1 MLEAKLAIFLPLIS
15 TILSSFFVRKKNNIL
30 LQYLCSFLIAV
41 ASGYS
46 FILYSQIVNSDIV
59 IVSKILN
66 WINIGELNINW
77 EIQIDSLAVTM
88 LVVIN
93 LVSAI
98 VHFYSIGYMRGEK
111 RVNRFICYLSLF
123 TFFMIILVTAA
134 NLLQLFV
141 GWEGVGLCSYLLIGF
156 WFKKESANKASLK
169 AFITNRIGDFAFIIG
184 MLGIYTVFGSLN
196 FVEIL
201 AQTKN
206 FQPIG
211 LKILGLNLNY
221 IDFIAMSLFIGC
233 MGKSAQIGLHIWLP
247 DAMEGPTPVS
257 ALIHAATMV
266 TAGIFLV
273 VRLSGVFELSQFTLN
288 FMTIIGAVTCIFAA
302 TIAMTQND
310 IKKVIAYSTCSQ
322 LGYMFFACGVSA
334 YAAGMFHLVT
344 HAFFKALLF
353 LAAGNVI
360 IAAHHEQDMRKMGG
374 LWKKIPLTYILVWLG
389 SLAIA
394 GIPPFAGYFSKDVI
408 LEAAF
413 MAHSKYGNF
422 AYIIGIMAAFLT
434 SFYSWRL
441 LYLTFHGKAHHEKIH
456 HVPAIMSYPLII
468 LGVGAVITG
477 YIGYKILDIVNPAL
491 FYWGDTIHYYKTE
504 NILEEIHHTPP
515 LIKYLPLLLSLSAVI
530 TATFFYIIKPNLA
543 KSSKNNFHKIYQLFL
558 NKWYIDEIYAKY
570 IITPYLK
577 FAAFSSS
584 ILDKKIID
592 AALPNGC
599 ATITRTLSRVTSKFQ
614 TGFIYH
620 YALVFIIGLVAL
632 LTWIIIKNIS

>member
-15 TILSSFFVRKKNNIL
+15 TLISSFFVRAENSKII
-30 LQYLCSFLIAV
+30 QYLCSTLIAV
-41 ASGYS
+41 SAAYS
-46 FILYSQIVNSDIV
+46 LILYSQVINSDIV
-59 IVSKILN
+59 IISKILN
-66 WINIGELNINW
+66 WINIADLKINW
-77 EIQIDSLAVTM
+77 EIQIDSLSATM

-98 VHFYSIGYMRGEK
+98 VHFYSIGYMEGEK

-184 MLGIYTVFGSLN
+184 MFGIYSLFGSLN
-196 FVEIL
+196 FVDIL

-206 FQPIG
+206 LAPAEINIFG
-211 LKILGLNLNY
+211 TNFNY
-221 IDFIAMSLFIGC
+221 IDFIAMTLFIGC

-273 VRLSGVFELSQFTLN
+273 VRLSGVFELSPFTLN
-288 FMTIIGAVTCIFAA
+288 FMTIIGAITCIFAA
-302 TIAMTQND
+302 TIAITQND

-408 LEAAF
+408 LESAF

-422 AYIIGIMAAFLT
+422 AYIIGITAAFLT
-434 SFYSWRL
+434 AFYSWRL
-441 LYLTFHGKAHHEKIH
+441 LYLTFHGKPEHEKIH
-456 HVPAIMSYPLII
+456 KVPAIMSYPLII
-468 LGVGAVITG
+468 LGCGAVITG
-477 YIGYKILDIVNPAL
+477 YFGYKILEIVDPISY
-491 FYWGDTIHYYKTE
+491 YWGNAIHNYQE
-504 NILEEIHHTPP
+504 VNILSKIHHTPP
-515 LIKYLPLLLSLSAVI
+515 LIKYLPLILSSSAII
-530 TATFFYIIKPNLA
+530 TATCFYIIKPGLA
-543 KSSKNNFHKIYQLFL
+543 KSCKNQFHKIYQLFL
-558 NKWYIDEIYAKY
+558 NKWYVDETYQKY
-570 IITPYLK
+570 IIIPYLK
-577 FAAFSSS
+577 IAEFSSQ

-592 AALPNGC
+592 GSLPNGS
-599 ATITRTLSRVTSKFQ
+599 AAITRSLSKLTSKFQ

-620 YALVFIIGLVAL
+620 YAFVFIIGLVIL